1 MTLKLITLLLFA
13 LSCTFVTAGENERET
28 IYRAYLTN
36 DMATWKTTIDAMHA
50 EAGKNNE
57 RELELLNY
65 EYGYIG
71 WCIGNKRKSEAKRYL
86 ERSLERIERLKQAN
100 HRLPL
105 LQAYESAYLGF
116 QIGLANLKAPRLGP
130 KSLDAAK
137 KSVAGDDRNAL
148 GYIQLGNIDYFMP
161 PLFGG
166 SKERAIEHYLRAERL
181 MAPNGKGDWN
191 YLALLVQIATA
202 YEETGNIA
210 MADRFYRKVLSL
222 APGFSWVRDELY
234 PAFTKKHDIK

>member
-1 MTLKLITLLLFA
+1 MIRRLFLLIFITLCITL
-13 LSCTFVTAGENERET
+13 VTAGEKET

-50 EAGKNNE
+50 EGGKSNE

-65 EYGYIG
+65 EYGYVG

-86 ERSLERIERLKQAN
+86 ERSLERIERLKEAN

-116 QIGLANLKAPRLGP
+116 QIGLTNLKAPKLGP
-130 KSLDAAK
+130 RSLDAAK

-166 SKERAIEHYLRAERL
+166 SKVRAIEHYLHAERL
-181 MAPNGKGDWN
+181 MAPNGRNDWN
-191 YLALLVQIATA
+191 YLALLVQLATA
-202 YEETGNIA
+202 YEETGKIA
-210 MADRFYRKVLSL
+210 MADSFYRKALSL
-222 APGFSWVRDELY
+222 APDFRWVKNELY
-234 PAFTKKHDIK
+234 PAFTKKHNIK

>member
-1 MTLKLITLLLFA
+1 MIRQLFLLIFIILCTTL
-13 LSCTFVTAGENERET
+13 VTAGEKET
-28 IYRAYLTN
+28 IYQAYLTN

-50 EAGKNNE
+50 EKGKNNE

-86 ERSLERIERLKQAN
+86 ERSLERIERLKKAN

-137 KSVAGDDRNAL
+137 ESVAGDDKNAL

-181 MAPNGKGDWN
+181 MAPNGRGDWN
-191 YLALLVQIATA
+191 YLALLVQIASA
-202 YEETGNIA
+202 YEETGKIA
-210 MADRFYRKVLSL
+210 MADSFYRKALSL
-222 APGFSWVRDELY
+222 APDFRWVKDELY
-234 PAFTKKHDIK
+234 PAFTKKHNIK

>member
-1 MTLKLITLLLFA
+1 MLRQLFYILLFTWG
-13 LSCTFVTAGENERET
+13 CTHVAAQEKET

-36 DMATWKTTIDAMHA
+36 DMATWKTTIEAIHA
-50 EAGKNNE
+50 ETDKSND

-71 WCIGNKRKSEAKRYL
+71 WCIGSNRKSEAKRYL
-86 ERSLERIERLKQAN
+86 DRSLQRIDRLKAAN
-100 HRLPL
+100 YRLPE
-105 LQAYESAYLGF
+105 LQAYESAFLGF
-116 QIGLANLKAPRLGP
+116 RIGLAKHKAPRLGP
-130 KSLDAAK
+130 KSIDAAK
-137 KSVAGDDRNAL
+137 QSVAHDEKNAL

-166 SKERAIEHYLRAERL
+166 SQERAIEHYLHAERL
-181 MAPNGKGDWN
+181 MAPHGKGDWN

-202 YEETGNIA
+202 YEETKNIA
-210 MADRFYRKVLSL
+210 RADSFYRKALSL

-234 PAFTKKHDIK
+234 PAFTKKYQP

>member
-1 MTLKLITLLLFA
+1 MFTLC
-13 LSCTFVTAGENERET
+13 CTFVTAGEKEA

-36 DMATWKTTIDAMHA
+36 DMATWKTTIEAMHA
-50 EAGKNNE
+50 EADKSQE

-71 WCIGNKRKSEAKRYL
+71 WCIGNNRKSEAKRYL
-86 ERSLERIERLKQAN
+86 ERSQDRIERLKEAN
-100 HRLPL
+100 YRPPL

-116 QIGLANLKAPRLGP
+116 QIGLAKLKAPRLGP
-130 KSLDAAK
+130 KSLDTAK
-137 KSVAGDDRNAL
+137 QSVANDDRNAL

-166 SKERAIEHYLRAERL
+166 SKERAIVHYLRAERL

-191 YLALLVQIATA
+191 YLALLVQLATA

-210 MADRFYRKVLSL
+210 MADSLFRKVLSL
-222 APGFSWVRDELY
+222 APRFSWVRDELY
-234 PAFTKKHDIK
+234 PAFTKKHQP

>member
-1 MTLKLITLLLFA
+1 MIKQLFLLIFITLCITLA
-13 LSCTFVTAGENERET
+13 TAGEKET

-50 EAGKNNE
+50 EEGKSNE

-65 EYGYIG
+65 EYGYVG

-86 ERSLERIERLKQAN
+86 ERSLERIERLKEAN
-100 HRLPL
+100 HRIPL

-116 QIGLANLKAPRLGP
+116 QIGLANLKAPKLGP
-130 KSLDAAK
+130 RSLDAAK

-166 SKERAIEHYLRAERL
+166 SKERAIEHYLHAERL
-181 MAPNGKGDWN
+181 MAPNGRSDWN
-191 YLALLVQIATA
+191 YLALLVQLATA
-202 YEETGNIA
+202 YEETGKIA
-210 MADRFYRKVLSL
+210 MADSFYRKALSL
-222 APGFSWVRDELY
+222 APGFSWVKDELY

>member
-1 MTLKLITLLLFA
+1 MIRQLFLLIFITLCITL
-13 LSCTFVTAGENERET
+13 VTAGEKET

-86 ERSLERIERLKQAN
+86 ERSLERIERLKKAN

-130 KSLDAAK
+130 KSVNAAK
-137 KSVAGDDRNAL
+137 ESVAGDDGNAL

-166 SKERAIEHYLRAERL
+166 SKERAIEHYLRAEQL
-181 MAPNGKGDWN
+181 MAADDRGDWN
-191 YLALLVQIATA
+191 YLALLVQIASA

-210 MADRFYRKVLSL
+210 MADSFYRKALSL
-222 APGFSWVRDELY
+222 APGFTWVRDELY

>member
-1 MTLKLITLLLFA
+1 MTRKLFSLILITLC
-13 LSCTFVTAGENERET
+13 CTIVTAGEKET
-28 IYRAYLTN
+28 IYQAYLTN
-36 DMATWKTTIDAMHA
+36 NMATWKTTIDAMHV
-50 EAGKNNE
+50 EPDKSDE

-65 EYGYIG
+65 EYGYVG

-86 ERSLERIERLKQAN
+86 ERSLERIDRLKEAN
-100 HRLPL
+100 HHLPL
-105 LQAYESAYLGF
+105 LQAYESACLGF
-116 QIGLANLKAPRLGP
+116 QIGLAKLKAPRLGP

-137 KSVAGDDRNAL
+137 QSVTNDEKNAL

-191 YLALLVQIATA
+191 YLALLVQLATA
-202 YEETGNIA
+202 YEETKNIS
-210 MADRFYRKVLSL
+210 MADSFYRKALSL
-222 APGFSWVRDELY
+222 APGFTWVRDELY
-234 PAFTKKHDIK
+234 PAFTKKHQPK

>member
-1 MTLKLITLLLFA
+1 MIQKMISLLIFIFTCTL
-13 LSCTFVTAGENERET
+13 VTAGEKET

-36 DMATWKTTIDAMHA
+36 DMAVWKGTIEAMHV
-50 EAGKNNE
+50 EADKSHE

-65 EYGYIG
+65 EYGYVG
-71 WCIGNKRKSEAKRYL
+71 WCIGNNRKSEAKIYM
-86 ERSLERIERLKQAN
+86 ERSLERIDRLKAAN
-100 HRLPL
+100 YRLPL

-116 QIGLANLKAPRLGP
+116 QIGLAKLKAPRLGP

-137 KSVAGDDRNAL
+137 ASVANDDKNAL

-181 MAPNGKGDWN
+181 MASTGKGDWN
-191 YLALLVQIATA
+191 YLALLVQLATA
-202 YEETGNIA
+202 YEETDNIA
-210 MADRFYRKVLSL
+210 MADSFYRKALSL
-222 APGFSWVRDELY
+222 APGFSWVKDELY
-234 PAFTKKHDIK
+234 PAFTKKHQP

>member
-1 MTLKLITLLLFA
+1 MILTTLCCTLL
-13 LSCTFVTAGENERET
+13 TAAEKET

-36 DMATWKTTIDAMHA
+36 DMVTWKTTIDAMHV
-50 EAGKNNE
+50 EADKENE

-71 WCIGNKRKSEAKRYL
+71 WCIGNNRKSEAKIYL
-86 ERSLERIERLKQAN
+86 ERSLERMERLKKVN

-105 LQAYESAYLGF
+105 LQAYESAFLGF
-116 QIGLANLKAPRLGP
+116 QIGLAKLKAPKLGP
-130 KSLDAAK
+130 RSLDAAK
-137 KSVAGDDRNAL
+137 QSVAHDEKNAL

-166 SKERAIEHYLRAERL
+166 SKERAITHYLSAERL
-181 MAPNGKGDWN
+181 MTPHGQGDWN

-202 YEETGNIA
+202 YEETRNIA
-210 MADRFYRKVLSL
+210 MADSFYRKALSL

-234 PAFTKKHDIK
+234 PAFTKKHQP

>member
-1 MTLKLITLLLFA
+1 MIQKLITLLFA

-36 DMATWKTTIDAMHA
+36 DMPSWKATIDAMHA
-50 EAGKNNE
+50 EADKSNE

-71 WCIGNKRKSEAKRYL
+71 WCLGSKRKSEAKRYL
-86 ERSLERIERLKQAN
+86 ERSLERIGRLKKAN

-105 LQAYESAYLGF
+105 LQAYESAYLGY
-116 QIGLANLKAPRLGP
+116 QIALSNLKAPRLGP

>member
-1 MTLKLITLLLFA
+1 MIRQLFLLIFITLCITL
-13 LSCTFVTAGENERET
+13 VTAGEKET
-28 IYRAYLTN
+28 IYQAYLTN
-36 DMATWKTTIDAMHA
+36 DMASWKTTIDAMHA
-50 EAGKNNE
+50 EAGKDNE

-137 KSVAGDDRNAL
+137 ESVAGDDRNAL

-181 MAPNGKGDWN
+181 MAANGRGDWN
-191 YLALLVQIATA
+191 YLALLVQIASA
-202 YEETGNIA
+202 YEETGNID
-210 MADRFYRKVLSL
+210 MADSFYRKVLSL
-222 APGFSWVRDELY
+222 APGFTWVRDELY